1 MKVALLTRYGT
12 IGASSRVRATQ
23 FAGALESFGLV
34 CIPFPL
40 LSGRYLSARYSGRR
54 VPLEVA
60 KCYAKR
66 LSDIRQARAC
76 DLIWIEKELLPF
88 LPAQVEL
95 SLLRGRPYVVDLDDA
110 IFHNYDRSNSALVRR
125 WLGRKIDVLMKHARL
140 VTVGNDYLRARA
152 VDAGAPR
159 VELIPSAVDLAFYPS
174 ETASSRIGL
183 WGRALRVVWI
193 GSPSTVKYLDLVSGP
208 LQALASRFAV
218 ELKVIGAEAPTWAGV
233 AAVSI
238 PWSVDSEA
246 DDIAACDIGIMPL
259 VDSPWERGKCGYKLI
274 QYMACGLPVI
284 ASPVGANVE
293 IVSEG
298 SDGMLAANDEQWQS
312 ALLALAENAVLR
324 REMGVR
330 GRAKVEALYSVQAIA
345 PRMARLLRE
354 AGS

>member
-1 MKVALLTRYGT
+1 M
-12 IGASSRVRATQ
+12 
-23 FAGALESFGLV
+23 
-34 CIPFPL
+34 
-40 LSGRYLSARYSGRR
+40 
-54 VPLEVA
+54 
-60 KCYAKR
+60 
-66 LSDIRQARAC
+66 
-76 DLIWIEKELLPF
+76 
-88 LPAQVEL
+88 
-95 SLLRGRPYVVDLDDA
+95 
-110 IFHNYDRSNSALVRR
+110 
-125 WLGRKIDVLMKHARL
+125 
-140 VTVGNDYLRARA
+140 
-152 VDAGAPR
+152 
-159 VELIPSAVDLAFYPS
+159 
-174 ETASSRIGL
+174 
-183 WGRALRVVWI
+183 
-193 GSPSTVKYLDLVSGP
+193 
-208 LQALASRFAV
+208 
-218 ELKVIGAEAPTWAGV
+218 
-233 AAVSI
+233 SI